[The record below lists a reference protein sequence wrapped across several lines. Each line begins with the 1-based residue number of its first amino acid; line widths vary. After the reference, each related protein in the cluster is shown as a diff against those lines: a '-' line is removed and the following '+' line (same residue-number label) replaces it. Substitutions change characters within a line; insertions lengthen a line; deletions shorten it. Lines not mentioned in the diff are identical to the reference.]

1 MNQNQSGLPFQ
12 QLRVYQYARIF
23 ARTVCTAPIQDKE
36 LRDQATR
43 AAKSTFLNLAE
54 GLPSFS
60 QPMRRKYFNTSRN
73 SLCEAL
79 AAMDL
84 ACNIDKLPS
93 SIYQKA
99 QQEAQPIHIILS
111 SMIRN

>member
-1 MNQNQSGLPFQ
+1 MNQNQPGLPFQ

-23 ARTVCTAPIQDKE
+23 ARAVCTAPIRDTE

-43 AAKSTFLNLAE
+43 AAKSMFLNLAE
-54 GLPSFS
+54 GLPSYS

-84 ACNIDKLPS
+84 ACAIDKLPS
-93 SIYQKA
+93 SIYEKA
-99 QQEAQPIHIILS
+99 QEEARPIHRILS
-111 SMIRN
+111 TMIRG